1 MDTTSQDENPAPAS
15 TARRKFLADVA
26 ATGAAASAAAVL
38 PALAQEEHSQ
48 PGPSS
53 KGPATGTIAQGLAQ
67 YATTLRYEDLT
78 PEVVRT
84 TKRIMIDTLGC
95 AIGGYNAGPS
105 RIAVK
110 LAANVT
116 AKQAATVLCSGTSTS
131 PDLAVF
137 ANGVMIRYLDFNDGY
152 IAMGSGHPSDAIAA
166 LLSPAEVAGRNGRDL
181 IVATVLAYEVFCKV
195 SDVFNYQAIGM
206 DYATVAG
213 LAGVVGAAHLMGLT
227 REQTVHAIA
236 FTVAGNNAVSQ
247 TRRGTLS
254 NWKACSAAEACRK
267 AIFAVQLA
275 QAGMTGPEQVFE
287 GREGFFNL
295 VKMKPFELPKL
306 GGHGEPFGI
315 MRAITKRFALGQYA
329 QTAAQAA
336 AEARSFVKDI
346 SNIEQITLNVST
358 NAIKIMADTP
368 DKWRPTTRET
378 ADHSLPYATAV
389 VLRYGTINEHY
400 YDDEFL
406 HDKALLELI
415 SHVRCV
421 RSEEADR
428 RQKEINLCELEIALK
443 SGQRRTFR
451 VEYHRGHPQNPMTDA
466 EMDEKFRTLAR
477 TQLAAQKTDALLRQL
492 WALEELPNVAS
503 LLDMARI

>member
-1 MDTTSQDENPAPAS
+1 MGTTRQSENSAPAS
-15 TARRKFLADVA
+15 TARRKFLTDVA
-26 ATGAAASAAAVL
+26 ATGAAAGAAVVL
-38 PALAQEEHSQ
+38 PVLAQEEQSRA
-48 PGPSS
+48 PSKAS
-53 KGPATGTIAQGLAQ
+53 SSGTIADTLAQ
-67 YATTLRYEDLT
+67 YATALRYEDLT
-78 PEVVRT
+78 PEVLRT

-95 AIGGYNAGPS
+95 AIGGYSAGPS
-105 RIAVK
+105 QIAVK
-110 LAANVT
+110 LASNVS
-116 AKQAATVLCSGTSTS
+116 AKQAATVLCSGIKTS

-166 LLSPAEVAGRNGRDL
+166 LLAPAEVAGRNGRDL
-181 IVATVLAYEVFCKV
+181 ILATVLAYEVFCKV

-213 LAGVVGAAHLMGLT
+213 LAGAIGAARLMGLT
-227 REQTVHAIA
+227 REQMVHAIA

-267 AIFAVQLA
+267 AIFAAQLA
-275 QAGMTGPEQVFE
+275 RAGMTGPEQVFE

-295 VKMKPFELPKL
+295 VKMKPFALPKL

-336 AEARSFVKDI
+336 AEARPFFKDV
-346 SNIEQITLNVST
+346 NDIEQITLNVST

-368 DKWRPTTRET
+368 DKWRPPTRET

-389 VLRYGTINEHY
+389 VLRYGTIDEHY
-400 YDDEFL
+400 YDDQFL
-406 HDKALLELI
+406 HDKALLDLVGR
-415 SHVRCV
+415 VRCV
-421 RSEEADR
+421 PSAEADR
-428 RQKEINLCELEIALK
+428 RQKEINLCELEIVLK
-443 SGQRRTFR
+443 SGQRKTFR
-451 VEYHRGHPQNPMTDA
+451 VEYHRGHPKNPMTDA
-466 EMDEKFRTLAR
+466 EMEEKFRSLAR
-477 TQLAAQKTDALLRQL
+477 TQLAPQKTDALLRQL
-492 WALEELPNVAS
+492 WALEELPNVGS
-503 LLDMARI
+503 LLDMTRI